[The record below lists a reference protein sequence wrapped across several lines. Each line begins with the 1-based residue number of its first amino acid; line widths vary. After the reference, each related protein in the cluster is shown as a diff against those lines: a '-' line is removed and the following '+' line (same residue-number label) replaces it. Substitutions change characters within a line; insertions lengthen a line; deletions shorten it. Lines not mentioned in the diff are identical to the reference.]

1 MVAPMRILAVDH
13 GEARTGLAIC
23 DPGECLASPLG
34 TIRQRDPEK
43 LAGQIVQTAR
53 EHRAERI
60 VIGHPLNMDG
70 SAGDRAQTCRDFAGL
85 LREKSGLPV
94 VLWDERGTTI
104 TAARYLNA
112 TDTRGKKRKAALD
125 PLSAAIILESYLAW
139 RKNHPEEEAENGPF

>member
-1 MVAPMRILAVDH
+1 M
-13 GEARTGLAIC
+13 TG
-23 DPGECLASPLG
+23 
-34 TIRQRDPEK
+34 
-43 LAGQIVQTAR
+43 VQTCALP
-53 EHRAERI
+53 I
-60 VIGHPLNMDG
+60 
-70 SAGDRAQTCRDFAGL
+70 CRDFAGL

>member
-1 MVAPMRILAVDH
+1 MRILAVDH

-70 SAGDRAQTCRDFAGL
+70 TAGPRAQLCREFAAL
-85 LREKSGLPV
+85 LREASGLPV
-94 VLWDERGTTI
+94 VLWDERQTTV
-104 TAARYLNA
+104 TATRYLNA
-112 TDTRGKKRKAALD
+112 TDTRGKKRKKVIDAVAATV
-125 PLSAAIILESYLAW
+125 ILESYLGW
-139 RKNHPEEEAENGPF
+139 RKNHPGEEEPNGTL